1 MCVTMIVS
9 ITMKCSAGE
18 PCVLVFIHCVC
29 LTGPNLKSLPETLM
43 AIPLFSEGHIQF
55 NYISISPNHKD
66 SHLKAL

>member
-29 LTGPNLKSLPETLM
+29 LTGPNLKSPPPETLM
-43 AIPLFSEGHIQF
+43 AIPLFSEE
-55 NYISISPNHKD
+55 ISPLTTRHV
-66 SHLKAL
+66 HVQEQ